1 MNSKRRS
8 ILATAG
14 ALVAT
19 NWQGTAQ
26 ARPARTKVTAAPL
39 SERHRL
45 IAARIAALGVDLGR
59 SEPGG
64 KYVAVL
70 EDRGVIQVSGMVPS
84 LDGQIVAAG
93 RVGAELTLEEAQ
105 HAAMISTLRCLG
117 ALQTHL
123 GDLGRIR
130 QVTKMT
136 VYVQS
141 APDFHQLSEVSNG
154 ASETLHAVL
163 APFGDHARTTVGV
176 FALPRNA
183 GLELDMTVA
192 VEPAWA

>member
-8 ILATAG
+8 ILAAGG
-14 ALVAT
+14 ALVAV
-19 NWQGTAQ
+19 NWQGPAHAETAGTNG
-26 ARPARTKVTAAPL
+26 PAVNL
-39 SERHRL
+39 SERHHL

-64 KYVAVL
+64 KYASVL
-70 EDRGVIQVSGMVPS
+70 EDRGVVQVSGMVPS
-84 LDGQIVAAG
+84 LDGQIVATG
-93 RVGAELTLEEAQ
+93 RVGAELTLEQAQ
-105 HAAMISTLRCLG
+105 HAAMISTLRCLD
-117 ALQTHL
+117 ALRAHL

-130 QVTKMT
+130 KVTKMT
-136 VYVQS
+136 VFAQS
-141 APDFHQLSEVSNG
+141 APDFHQLSEVSAG

-163 APFGDHARTTVGV
+163 APFGEHARTTVGV

-192 VEPAWA
+192 VEPA